1 MGNREIKMHQ
11 KIRVFGKKKKK
22 KNWNENI
29 GFYTVESFFSLF
41 F

>member
-11 KIRVFGKKKKK
+11 KIRFFGKKKL
-22 KNWNENI
+22 NWNENI